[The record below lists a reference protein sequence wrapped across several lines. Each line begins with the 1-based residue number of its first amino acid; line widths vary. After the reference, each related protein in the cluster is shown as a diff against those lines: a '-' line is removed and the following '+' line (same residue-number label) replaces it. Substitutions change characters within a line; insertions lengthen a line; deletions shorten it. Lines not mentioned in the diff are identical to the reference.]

1 MIHRRLMSL
10 RTLKTKELPL
20 KTLDT
25 FIRKREKKY
34 EAKIQKR

>member
-1 MIHRRLMSL
+1 MVSS

-20 KTLDT
+20 KMLDT